1 MEEFIKINF
10 VFNYSNLFLILI
22 AFIVILF
29 SSLSAWNKI
38 KINKFVYY
46 FLLTSLLFSFII
58 VSSTNSWL
66 LFIIGWEIATLVT
79 TLLLLWDNKYT
90 AWEYF
95 IIQFI
100 GGSILIFTVL
110 LAYTNGYDKIMQID
124 NYFLQLMFTAAV
136 GIKSGIIG
144 FHIWIPY
151 IYNKASPAFCA
162 LSSALVAKF
171 GYILLLKIIVNGNR
185 VLLYL
190 GIIMIFYGG
199 IKALEEKNYKLILA
213 YSSIS
218 QFGFIMLALG
228 SGNKY
233 GYYGALLHI
242 AAHSLAKSSL
252 FNGAEIWN
260 REFNSYSIFDFN
272 KCFIKH
278 KIVTLSTLLSFLSL
292 MAVPMFLGYNSKHL
306 IKYSLSN
313 ISMFELLL
321 HLGSVL
327 TISYSFKILWILIF
341 KDILNNNSSWKIN
354 STNNYQ
360 TNFSDKIS
368 LLLPGL
374 ILIFSTFSINYFFDN
389 SFEFHYLNGI
399 FTTIIYF
406 ITAYIIRFP
415 IMARINPKE

>member
-10 VFNYSNLFLILI
+10 VFNNSNLILI
-22 AFIVILF
+22 SAGFIVILF

-38 KINKFVYY
+38 KRKRFFYH
-46 FLLTSLLFSFII
+46 FLLISLLFSFVVI
-58 VSSTNSWL
+58 SSTNSWF
-66 LFIIGWEIATLVT
+66 LFVIGWEIATLAT
-79 TLLLLWDNKYT
+79 TLLLLWDNKDT

-100 GGSILIFTVL
+100 GGSILIFAVL
-110 LAYTNGYDKIMQID
+110 LAYTGGYDKITQID
-124 NYFLQLMFTAAV
+124 SYFLQLMFTAAV

-151 IYNKASPAFCA
+151 IYKKASPAFCA

-228 SGNKY
+228 SGNEY

-242 AAHSLAKSSL
+242 AAHSMAKSSL
-252 FNGAEIWN
+252 FNGAEIWT
-260 REFNSYSIFDFN
+260 REFNSNSIFDFK
-272 KCFIKH
+272 KCFIKQ
-278 KIVTLSTLLSFLSL
+278 KIITISTLLSFLSL

-306 IKYSLSN
+306 IKYSLSY
-313 ISMFELLL
+313 IPMFEFLL
-321 HLGSVL
+321 HLGSIL
-327 TISYSFKILWILIF
+327 TISYSVKILWVIIF
-341 KDILNNNSSWKIN
+341 KDMIN
-354 STNNYQ
+354 HDLSLKTIRKSNYNA
-360 TNFSDKIS
+360 NFIDKIS
-368 LLLPGL
+368 LLSPGL
-374 ILIFSTFSINYFFDN
+374 ILIISAFSINYFLDN
-389 SFEFHYLNGI
+389 SFDFHYLNGI
-399 FTTIIYF
+399 FTTTIYF

-415 IMARINPKE
+415 IMARINPQD

>member
-1 MEEFIKINF
+1 MEEFIKMNF
-10 VFNYSNLFLILI
+10 VFNNSNLILI
-22 AFIVILF
+22 TVGFIVILF

-38 KINKFVYY
+38 KRKKYYYY
-46 FLLTSLLFSFII
+46 FLLISLLFSSII
-58 VSSTNSWL
+58 ISSTNSWF
-66 LFIIGWEIATLVT
+66 LFIIAWEIATLAT
-79 TLLLLWDNKYT
+79 TLLLLWDNKDT

-95 IIQFI
+95 VIQFL

-110 LAYTNGYDKIMQID
+110 LAYTGGYDKITQID
-124 NYFLQLMFTAAV
+124 SYFLQLMFTAAV

-144 FHIWIPY
+144 FHIWIPH
-151 IYNKASPAFCA
+151 IYKKASPAFCA

-171 GYILLLKIIVNGNR
+171 GYILLLKITASGNR

-228 SGNKY
+228 SGNEY

-242 AAHSLAKSSL
+242 TAHALAKSSL
-252 FNGAEIWN
+252 FNGAEIWIK
-260 REFNSYSIFDFN
+260 EFNSNSIFDFK

-278 KIVTLSTLLSFLSL
+278 KVITISTLLSFLSL

-306 IKYSLSN
+306 IKYSLSY
-313 ISMFELLL
+313 IPMFEFLL
-321 HLGSVL
+321 HLGSIL
-327 TISYSFKILWILIF
+327 TISYSVKILWVIIF
-341 KDILNNNSSWKIN
+341 KDIIN
-354 STNNYQ
+354 HDLSLKTISKNNYQ
-360 TNFSDKIS
+360 ANFSDKIS

-374 ILIFSTFSINYFFDN
+374 LLIISALSINYFLDN
-389 SFEFHYLNGI
+389 SFDFHYQTGI
-399 FTTIIYF
+399 FTTSIYF

-415 IMARINPKE
+415 IMARIKPKD

>member
-151 IYNKASPAFCA
+151 IYKKASPAFCA

-199 IKALEEKNYKLILA
+199 IKALEENNYKLILA

-341 KDILNNNSSWKIN
+341 KDILNHNSSWKIN